1 MHMSCEASQSDLYS
15 DCPLKRY
22 RGPMLDGNLGSRMV
36 ESVFLLLLLLQA
48 PLMVS
53 EEDNIRCSRS
63 DPLHIPYEWYQP
75 GEILIGGI
83 VSCIFFIS
91 PKYSFKK
98 NPTQEWISSED
109 MMMKFYQHILALAF
123 AVDEINENAEILP
136 NITLG
141 FHIYDSYSNE
151 RMTYRTALDLLF
163 KSQRFVPNY
172 KCGIQ
177 RNVIGVI
184 GGLDADTSSHMADI
198 LGLYK
203 IPQFSYGSFEP
214 AQMDQTYS
222 TSFYR
227 TVPSEDLQYRGIL
240 QLLLYFGWKW
250 VGLMPMH
257 NDGGDHFLQVLESLL
272 SQNGICSAFT
282 ERHVTRIL
290 PANELI
296 YDIAKRISVFL
307 ESKVISVVIYG
318 EATSIV
324 WLTKVIFLTTVYQL
338 LPGSKFPTGKVWI
351 TTAQIDFIYDGTQ
364 NNFKL
369 QTFHEGLFH
378 GALSFTLHTKEH
390 PGFWKFLQLINLFE
404 ARRDGFLKF
413 FWERAFQCS
422 MKYFYRPCTGA
433 EKLESLPA
441 PLFEMSMTGHS
452 YSIYNA
458 VCALAHALH
467 IRLASRSRHRKLEER
482 SRLIPLHMEPW
493 KLHSLLQTIS
503 FNNSIGDNV
512 KFNKH
517 GELAAGFDVTNLVT
531 FQNDSYVRVKV
542 GRLDPQAPAGKEL
555 TINEDQIQWHR
566 DLTQVPPVSL
576 CNDNCHPGYSKQK
589 KEGEKFCCYQCTE
602 CPEGMISDKMDMDS
616 CIPCPEDQYPNK
628 AQHGCIP
635 KILNF
640 LTFDEPLGIILA
652 FLALFFSLASA
663 LVLGTFIKH
672 WDTPIVKAN
681 NRSLTYVL
689 LISLLLCFLSSLLF
703 IGRPNKV
710 TCLLRQ
716 TAFGI
721 IFSIAVSSVLA
732 KTITVVIVFKSS
744 KPGSIYQKW
753 VGGKLE
759 NSIALSCSLV
769 QTGICTIW
777 LGTSP
782 PFPDLDMH
790 SLSGEII
797 VECNEGSTT
806 LFYCVLGYLGLL
818 AIISFTVAFLARN
831 LPDSFNEAQFITFSM
846 LVFCSVWI
854 SFVPTY
860 LSTRGKHMVAVEIFS
875 ILASSAGL
883 LGCIFSPK
891 CYIILLRPDLNKREK
906 IIRKL

>member
-1 MHMSCEASQSDLYS
+1 MPARQTSAY
-15 DCPLKRY
+15 P
-22 RGPMLDGNLGSRMV
+22 
-36 ESVFLLLLLLQA
+36 QA
-48 PLMVS
+48 TLMVV
-53 EEDNIRCSRS
+53 EEDNIKCSRS
-63 DPLHIPYEWYQP
+63 DPLHIPHEWYQP

-83 VSCIFFIS
+83 ASCIFYRS
-91 PKYSFKK
+91 PKYFFKK
-98 NPTQEWISSED
+98 APTQEWNKDNKD

-151 RMTYRTALDLLF
+151 RMTYRTTLDLLF

-184 GGLDADTSSHMADI
+184 GGLDADTSSHMADT

-214 AQMDQTYS
+214 ARIDQTYS
-222 TSFYR
+222 TSFYC
-227 TVPSEDLQYRGIL
+227 TIPNEALHYQGIV

-250 VGLMPMH
+250 VGLIATD
-257 NDGGDHFLQVLESLL
+257 NDGGDHFLKVLESLL

-282 ERHVTRIL
+282 ERPITK
-290 PANELI
+290 LI
-296 YDIAKRISVFL
+296 HAGEFFHDISKRISVFL
-307 ESKVISVVIYG
+307 ESKAISVIIYG
-318 EATSIV
+318 EATSII
-324 WLTKVIFLTTVYQL
+324 WLGNVIFLTTVYQL
-338 LPGSKFPTGKVWI
+338 FPVSKFPTGKVWI
-351 TTAQIDFIYDGTQ
+351 TTAQIEFLYDAIQ
-364 NNFKL
+364 RWSHM
-369 QTFHEGLFH
+369 QTFRDGVFH
-378 GALSFTLHTKEH
+378 GALSITIHTKKH
-390 PGFWKFLQLINLFE
+390 PGFLEFLQMINPFE
-404 ARRDGFLKF
+404 VRRDGFIKV
-413 FWERAFQCS
+413 FWEEAFQCS
-422 MKYFYRPCTGA
+422 TKKTLYFNEMHKNCTGV

-458 VCALAHALH
+458 VYALAHALH
-467 IRLASRSRHRKLEER
+467 IRLASRSRHRTLEDW

-493 KLHSLLQTIS
+493 QLHSLLQTIS

-531 FQNDSYVRVKV
+531 FQNDSYVQVKV
-542 GRLDPQAPAGKEL
+542 GRLDPQAPPGKEL

-566 DLTQVPPVSL
+566 DLTQVPPLSL
-576 CNDNCHPGYSKQK
+576 CNDNCPPGYSKK
-589 KEGEKFCCYQCTE
+589 RKEGKKFCCYGCSE
-602 CPEGMISDKMDMDS
+602 CPEGMISDKADMDS
-616 CIPCPEDQYPNK
+616 CLSCPKDQYPNK

-635 KILNF
+635 KILHF
-640 LTFDEPLGIILA
+640 LSIDELLGVTLA
-652 FLALFFSLASA
+652 FLTIFFSLVSA
-663 LVLGTFIKH
+663 LVLGTFSKH
-672 WDTPIVKAN
+672 QDTPIVKAN

-710 TCLLRQ
+710 TCLLQQ

-744 KPGSIYQKW
+744 KPGSIFQKW

-759 NSIALSCSLV
+759 NAIVLSCSLV
-769 QTGICTIW
+769 QIGICTFW
-777 LGTSP
+777 LSASP
-782 PFPDLDMH
+782 PFPNLDMH
-790 SLSGEII
+790 SLTGEII
-797 VECNEGSTT
+797 VECNEGSTI

-818 AIISFTVAFLARN
+818 AIISFTVAFLARK
-831 LPDSFNEAQFITFSM
+831 LPDSFNEAKFITFSM

-883 LGCIFSPK
+883 LGCIFIPK